1 MGLGDCAG
9 TEGGMYP
16 LLPHG
21 YFIFGT
27 DVTLEGSLCAGVSL
41 SPSNPERVE
50 DKKMI
55 SFRLP
60 VFVTQSPTQH
70 FPVSSRN
77 ALPVLGED
85 VNTVE
90 ASLGVASSH
99 RHSRETLL

>member
-1 MGLGDCAG
+1 MV
-9 TEGGMYP
+9 GG
-16 LLPHG
+16 
-21 YFIFGT
+21 
-27 DVTLEGSLCAGVSL
+27 TLEGRLCVGVSL

-50 DKKMI
+50 DKKML
-55 SFRLP
+55 SFRFP

-99 RHSRETLL
+99 WSLRETLL